1 MQHDAVTAPLA
12 MQSPHRDRPG
22 WINVVTIICW
32 FGLFSEGYDM
42 GSLGAVLP
50 TLMADPVWHLSAVAA
65 GTIASAAL
73 VGMALGAYGFGALS
87 DRIGRKRCYLTC
99 LGLFSAASGLAALS
113 PTPWLLGAMRFAA
126 GVGIGG
132 IIPVCAALTTEFAG
146 REQVNRQFALMY
158 SGYSLGIFASA
169 LVSYFLA
176 AHMGWRIVIG
186 LGAAPLFLLPF
197 IARTL
202 PESLVFLVRRGD
214 EGRAARLAS
223 RFAIPLPTL
232 AQAQP
237 RQMDKPGLRALF
249 ATGRIRPTI
258 GFWLATFFSMI
269 LVYGLNTWLP
279 KIMRDSGYDL
289 GPSIMFLG
297 VFALASA
304 GGGIVL
310 GWLADRIGRTGAIT
324 LAFTCGALAILL
336 LSVRWPLGMTYV
348 VVAFAGLGTVAAAV
362 MVTSYLSSY
371 FPAALRATA
380 VGCCVSFSR
389 LGAVCG
395 PLIGG
400 MITQFG
406 APVAWNFYAF
416 AMVALLTAASI
427 LIVPGGHRPQ
437 E

>member
-1 MQHDAVTAPLA
+1 MSNDTAALTVTKRWINLVTA
-12 MQSPHRDRPG
+12 
-22 WINVVTIICW
+22 ICW

-50 TLMADPVWHLSAVAA
+50 TLMTDPAWHLGA
-65 GTIASAAL
+65 GKAGLIASAAL
-73 VGMALGAYGFGALS
+73 VGMAFGSYGFGRLS
-87 DRIGRKRCYLTC
+87 DRIGRKPCYLAC
-99 LGLFSAASGLAALS
+99 LGLFSIASGLAALA
-113 PTPWLLGAMRFAA
+113 PTPWLLGTLRFAA

-146 REQVNRQFALMY
+146 REQANRQFALMY

-176 AHMGWRIVIG
+176 ASLGWRVVIG
-186 LGAAPLFLLPF
+186 LGALPLLLLPF

-202 PESLVFLVRRGD
+202 PESLVFLVRRG
-214 EGRAARLAS
+214 EGAKAACLAG
-223 RFAIPLPTL
+223 RFGIDLPTPS
-232 AQAQP
+232 QAAP
-237 RQMDKPGLRALF
+237 ASAEGTGLRVLF
-249 ATGRIRPTI
+249 APGRIRSTI
-258 GFWLATFFSMI
+258 GFWLATFFSMV

-304 GGGIVL
+304 AGGVVL
-310 GWLADRIGRTGAIT
+310 GWLADRIGRTAAIT
-324 LAFTCGALAILL
+324 IAFGGGAAAIVL
-336 LSVRWPLGMTYV
+336 LSVRWPLEVTYL
-348 VVAFAGLGTVAAAV
+348 VVAAAGVGTVAAAV
-362 MVTSYLSSY
+362 MVTSYLSGY

-389 LGAVCG
+389 LGAICG

-400 MITQFG
+400 TIVQSG
-406 APVAWNFYAF
+406 LPVAWNFYAF
-416 AMVALLTAASI
+416 AFIAMLTAAAI
-427 LIVPGGHRPQ
+427 LIVPRDLPKTNR
-437 E
+437 